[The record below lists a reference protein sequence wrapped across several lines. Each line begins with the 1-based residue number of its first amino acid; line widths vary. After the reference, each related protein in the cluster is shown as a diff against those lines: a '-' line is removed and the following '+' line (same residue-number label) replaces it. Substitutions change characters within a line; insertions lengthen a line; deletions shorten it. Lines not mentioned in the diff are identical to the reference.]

1 MTQPPRRRPF
11 FSLGLLIGV
20 AAVVAY
26 RSLPPPALPM
36 PADESAFI
44 RAVADARAAWLSAPN
59 DLAKTGTR
67 QARAAAICQAI
78 PTRTAT
84 GWMGRIV
91 SVEPN
96 TLPDF
101 AGKTTARVVIALD
114 AHLRLATPSNP
125 VMNLPG
131 SMIEAGTPLYEEAA
145 TLRAGQAIMFS
156 GKFSADGADCVAET
170 SFLTDG
176 SMREPVF
183 RIELED
189 IKGK

>member
-44 RAVADARAAWLSAPN
+44 RAVADARAA
-59 DLAKTGTR
+59 KTGMR
-67 QARAAAICQAI
+67 QARAAVICQAI